1 MKYVKIGI
9 VVFLIFILWK
19 CNSAIGDI
27 KIEQGKTGPK
37 VEAATKE
44 LTEIL
49 GESPFIGWSKSN
61 GKYIQVTVSYMQPS
75 KVVLPLVDI
84 QDNVREVI
92 TKHFGNDVSFISF
105 SVMVNEPYNK
115 PIKQD

>member
-19 CNSAIGDI
+19 CNSAMDDM
-27 KIEQGKTGPK
+27 KIEQGQTGPK

-44 LTEIL
+44 LTELL
-49 GESPFIGWSKSN
+49 GEQPFIGWSKSD

-84 QDNVREVI
+84 QNHTREVI

-105 SVMVNEPYNK
+105 SVMVNEPHNK